1 MQEFI
6 RICRITFICKAP
18 LVDSAIHNTLQ
29 IGGQVMKSFLARF
42 RRLFFAGTLALI
54 ITLVVSIFTGGKGY
68 LDLWTYGLN
77 LKSFENVFCLFL
89 AVSPIVY
96 ILLAIISTA
105 YIRKHGQSA
114 AYQQTKPFISTFFQC
129 VASEFASPFKCI
141 SGFFTAVFNKYP
153 SIYPEDLKKKSK
165 AISIGR
171 FIWMILI
178 LAFCVYGLI
187 RINDFAALIQTF
199 TK

>member
-6 RICRITFICKAP
+6 RICRITFICKTP
-18 LVDSAIHNTLQ
+18 LVDSAIRYTRQ
-29 IGGQVMKSFLARF
+29 IVGQVMKSVLARF

-68 LDLWTYGLN
+68 LDLWTDGLN

-105 YIRKHGQSA
+105 YI
-114 AYQQTKPFISTFFQC
+114 I
-129 VASEFASPFKCI
+129 
-141 SGFFTAVFNKYP
+141 
-153 SIYPEDLKKKSK
+153 
-165 AISIGR
+165 AI
-171 FIWMILI
+171 
-178 LAFCVYGLI
+178 
-187 RINDFAALIQTF
+187 
-199 TK
+199 